1 MMKKNGED
9 ASELLA
15 QAAAIP
21 GELKALED
29 ELEEIREKLTRSDAA
44 CAESAFSHHADRQ
57 G

>member
-29 ELEEIREKLTRSDAA
+29 ELGGNP
-44 CAESAFSHHADRQ
+44 CGAFTIWMLRVPTHHADRQ